1 MCQELVYDSTMISAM
16 MFESVVVAL
25 LSMVGHVYDDGVLV
39 LITAHYLVDNR
50 VVVQGG
56 VVIVGYDVT
65 LLLRQV
71 GSVVVFLIP
80 FALLLRIT
88 LMVVNMLSHDM
99 KNCESALLVL
109 ASLFVIIHLVIV
121 LQYAFVQSVHTCVT
135 SIKLGLIQYRIVQ
148 EETSREVID
157 GFLGFG

>member
-1 MCQELVYDSTMISAM
+1 
-16 MFESVVVAL
+16 
-25 LSMVGHVYDDGVLV
+25 
-39 LITAHYLVDNR
+39 
-50 VVVQGG
+50 
-56 VVIVGYDVT
+56 
-65 LLLRQV
+65 
-71 GSVVVFLIP
+71 
-80 FALLLRIT
+80 
-88 LMVVNMLSHDM
+88 M